1 MQTNEPVIHT
11 MYEKMSSLLYNLM
24 RKFLTRSSITELIDG
39 KTKAKQGSNLVSV
52 EISKNQMNLDSI
64 DIWEKKC
71 LTFYITTV
79 EYMMLKLPIT
89 CKILKDAQYLHPN
102 KRNCSASL
110 NAIERLCI
118 KVSSSLKNH
127 LQSVFDVSD
136 STTVSEV
143 CDMVRSLCQIYQ
155 LQDIPKEWHTQETE
169 SAKTSR
175 INQDSYWKNVE
186 KSWLDITLKETEEKS
201 VRIDSYWSRVFEMKN
216 NNGRYHFPQLAS
228 FVKAILTLSHG
239 NEGPEQGFSINKAII
254 DAHGTRVGED
264 IIIALRRVK
273 HRLLQVGG
281 IVNFEITRPL
291 IESVKLSRSRYEEEL
306 KENEQKEA
314 SKNKEKEILNNNLI
328 EDIDNE
334 IKKIEKGIEIADEA
348 IRDGS
353 SKLNAHLSG
362 KKIDPEKLQ
371 ADLIQMG
378 LQRKNKLSEELSNLR
393 KKKKAKTSSNSK

>member
-1 MQTNEPVIHT
+1 M
-11 MYEKMSSLLYNLM
+11 
-24 RKFLTRSSITELIDG
+24 
-39 KTKAKQGSNLVSV
+39 
-52 EISKNQMNLDSI
+52 
-64 DIWEKKC
+64 
-71 LTFYITTV
+71 
-79 EYMMLKLPIT
+79 
-89 CKILKDAQYLHPN
+89 
-102 KRNCSASL
+102 
-110 NAIERLCI
+110 
-118 KVSSSLKNH
+118 
-127 LQSVFDVSD
+127 
-136 STTVSEV
+136 
-143 CDMVRSLCQIYQ
+143 
-155 LQDIPKEWHTQETE
+155 
-169 SAKTSR
+169 
-175 INQDSYWKNVE
+175 
-186 KSWLDITLKETEEKS
+186 
-201 VRIDSYWSRVFEMKN
+201 
-216 NNGRYHFPQLAS
+216 AS

-314 SKNKEKEILNNNLI
+314 SRNKEKEILNNNMI

-362 KKIDPEKLQ
+362 KKIDPEKQQ
-371 ADLIQMG
+371 ADSIQMG

-393 KKKKAKTSSNSK
+393 KKES

>member
-11 MYEKMSSLLYNLM
+11 MYEKMFSLLYNLM

-64 DIWEKKC
+64 DIGTRAKSLLSLSSVSSENKKAFRKKC
-71 LTFYITTV
+71 LTFYITTI

-118 KVSSSLKNH
+118 KVSSSLKTH

-306 KENEQKEA
+306 KKM
-314 SKNKEKEILNNNLI
+314 NK
-328 EDIDNE
+328 
-334 IKKIEKGIEIADEA
+334 KK
-348 IRDGS
+348 
-353 SKLNAHLSG
+353 HL
-362 KKIDPEKLQ
+362 KI
-371 ADLIQMG
+371 
-378 LQRKNKLSEELSNLR
+378 R
-393 KKKKAKTSSNSK
+393 KKKF